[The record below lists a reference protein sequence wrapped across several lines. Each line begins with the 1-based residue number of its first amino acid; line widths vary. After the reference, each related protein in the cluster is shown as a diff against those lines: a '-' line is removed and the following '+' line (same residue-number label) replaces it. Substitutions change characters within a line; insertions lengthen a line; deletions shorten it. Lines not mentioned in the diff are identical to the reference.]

1 MVEYGRYMK
10 LYKVEVY
17 LMKFKLCV
25 YPNLNDIKKREFSRG
40 DTVGEYIVFRDNVS
54 VCKDSIVHVII

>member
-1 MVEYGRYMK
+1 MNHC
-10 LYKVEVY
+10 KVEVY
-17 LMKFKLCV
+17 LLEFKLCV
-25 YPNLNDIKKREFSRG
+25 HPNLNHIKKREFSRS